1 MYRIRGTLADCFWIG
16 IKCILQSHCLLPCKE
31 VTCPVKFA
39 IEEGIMTSTTNHLH
53 NRLRALAQN
62 LWWTWHPEVI
72 RLFTDL
78 DAHLWRQVSHNPI
91 AFLNQIT
98 PEQVE
103 ERSSDLVL
111 HSRINHVFR
120 RLNEYMEKRKTWGAV
135 NGSNL
140 HNRQVVYFSAEFGLH
155 ESIPIYSGGLGI
167 LAGDHLK
174 SASDLGIPLIGIG
187 LLYHQGYFSQKLNI
201 DGWQEED
208 YRDLDINTLPL
219 QTVTEQNGQPL
230 VVSVDT
236 RSGSLHA
243 RVWQLQVGR
252 VHLLLLDSNVEGNSA
267 EDRELTSRLYG
278 GDDKLR
284 IRQELLLGI
293 GGARILQALN
303 TFPGVLHLNE
313 GHSAFAILEEIS
325 RVMEYDQIPFNRAQR
340 RVTLYTVFTTHT
352 PVPAGHDRFSPE
364 LIEEHLG
371 IFREKLGL
379 SHDDFMALG
388 RVNPGDASEPFCMTV
403 LALKNSRRANG
414 VSAIHADVS
423 RRMWHPLW
431 PKRPEIEVPI
441 GHITNGVHVLSWL
454 APPMHQLLE
463 TRLSQDWST
472 RMVHPDVWEKVD
484 EIDDGELWETH
495 QSLKMSL
502 IRFVRRRLLLQAK
515 RLGHQEMVQQIEQ
528 ILDPDIL
535 TIGCARRFAAYK
547 RGDLILSQIERLE
560 KLIRDDHRPIQ
571 IIFAGKAHPR
581 DDQGKEIL
589 QRIAKFS
596 YNPAYMKR
604 VVFIENYDYNVARH
618 LVQGVDVWLNNPR
631 RPLEACG
638 TSGQKAILNACLTLS
653 VLDGWWNEA
662 YDGKNGFAIGD
673 GGMHNDPNIQYQRD
687 AESLYK
693 TLEEIVIPSYYERDI
708 SGIPHRWVQRIK
720 RSMQSLGWR
729 FNADRMVKDYAKR
742 FYLPAASATSVEIK

>member
-1 MYRIRGTLADCFWIG
+1 MSA
-16 IKCILQSHCLLPCKE
+16 P
-31 VTCPVKFA
+31 A
-39 IEEGIMTSTTNHLH
+39 NHLH
-53 NRLRALAQN
+53 DRLRVLAQN

-78 DAHLWRQVSHNPI
+78 DPHLWRQLSHNPI

-98 PEQVE
+98 PEQIE
-103 ERSSDLVL
+103 ELAAELVL
-111 HSRINHVFR
+111 HSRINYAFR

-135 NGSNL
+135 NCSNL
-140 HNRQVVYFSAEFGLH
+140 HKRQVVYFSAEFGLH
-155 ESIPIYSGGLGI
+155 ESIPIYSGGLGV

-187 LLYHQGYFSQKLNI
+187 LLYHQGYFSQRLNN

-208 YRDLDINTLPL
+208 YRELDINTLPL
-219 QTVTEQNGQPL
+219 QTVTEPNGQPL
-230 VVSVDT
+230 IVRVDT
-236 RSGSLHA
+236 RSGSLQA

-252 VHLLLLDSNVEGNSA
+252 VRLLLLDSNVEGNSA

-293 GGARILQALN
+293 GGARILQALKN
-303 TFPGVLHLNE
+303 FPGVLHLNE
-313 GHSAFAILEEIS
+313 GHSAFAILEEIR
-325 RVMEYDQIPFNRAQR
+325 RVMEYDQIPFDRARR
-340 RVTLYTVFTTHT
+340 RVSLYTVFTTHT
-352 PVPAGHDRFSPE
+352 PVPDGHDRFSPE
-364 LIEEHLG
+364 LVEEHLG

-388 RVNPGDASEPFCMTV
+388 RVNPGDSSESFCMTV

-431 PKRPEIEVPI
+431 PERPEIEVPI

-454 APPMHQLLE
+454 APQMHQLLE

-515 RLGHQEMVQQIEQ
+515 LLDHREIVQQIEQ
-528 ILDPDIL
+528 ILDPDVL
-535 TIGCARRFAAYK
+535 TIGCARRFATYK
-547 RGDLILSQIERLE
+547 RGDLILAQLERLE
-560 KLIRDDHRPIQ
+560 KLIGAARRPIQ
-571 IIFAGKAHPR
+571 IVFAGKAHPR
-581 DDQGKEIL
+581 DDHGKRIL

-596 YNPAYMKR
+596 HNPEYMR
-604 VVFIENYDYNVARH
+604 RIVFIEDYDYNVARH
-618 LVQGVDVWLNNPR
+618 LVQGVDVWLNNPQ

-638 TSGQKAILNACLTLS
+638 TSGQKAILNGCLTLS

-687 AESLYK
+687 AEYLYK
-693 TLEEIVIPSYYERDI
+693 TLEKDVIPCYYDRNPSE
-708 SGIPHRWVQRIK
+708 IPHRWVQRIK

-729 FNADRMVKDYAKR
+729 FNADRMVKDYAEH
-742 FYLPAASATSVEIK
+742 FYLPAASATSVEIR

>member
-1 MYRIRGTLADCFWIG
+1 
-16 IKCILQSHCLLPCKE
+16 
-31 VTCPVKFA
+31 
-39 IEEGIMTSTTNHLH
+39 
-53 NRLRALAQN
+53 
-62 LWWTWHPEVI
+62 
-72 RLFTDL
+72 L
-78 DAHLWRQVSHNPI
+78 DAQLWRQLSHNPI

-103 ERSSDLVL
+103 KRSAELVL
-111 HSRINHVFR
+111 HSRINYAFR

-135 NGSNL
+135 NCSNL
-140 HNRQVVYFSAEFGLH
+140 HSRQVVYFSAEFGLH

-187 LLYHQGYFSQKLNI
+187 LLYHQGYFSQRLKK
-201 DGWQEED
+201 DGWQVED

-219 QTVTEQNGQPL
+219 QTVTEPNGQPL
-230 VVSVDT
+230 VVRVDT
-236 RSGSLHA
+236 RSGSLQA

-252 VHLLLLDSNVEGNSA
+252 VRLLLLDSNVEGNSA

-278 GDDKLR
+278 GDNKLR

-293 GGARILQALN
+293 GGARILQVLN
-303 TFPGVLHLNE
+303 NFPGVLHLNE
-313 GHSAFAILEEIS
+313 GHSAFAILEEIR
-325 RVMEYDQIPFNRAQR
+325 RVMEYDQIPFDRAQR
-340 RVTLYTVFTTHT
+340 RVSLYTVFTTHT
-352 PVPAGHDRFSPE
+352 PVSAGHDRFSPE
-364 LIEEHLG
+364 LVDENLG

-379 SHDDFMALG
+379 SHNDFMALG
-388 RVNPGDASEPFCMTV
+388 RVNPGDSSEPFCMTV

-431 PKRPEIEVPI
+431 PDRPEIEVPI

-454 APPMHQLLE
+454 APQMHQLLE

-472 RMVHPDVWEKVD
+472 RMVHPDVWDKID

-502 IRFVRRRLLLQAK
+502 IRFVRRRLLLQAI
-515 RLGHQEMVQQIEQ
+515 RLGHRKVVQQIEQ
-528 ILDPDIL
+528 ILDPDVL
-535 TIGCARRFAAYK
+535 TIGCARRFATYK
-547 RGDLILSQIERLE
+547 RGDLILAQFEHLE
-560 KLIRDDHRPIQ
+560 KLIGTDSRPIQ

-581 DDQGKEIL
+581 DDHGKQVL

-596 YNPAYMKR
+596 YHPEYMR
-604 VVFIENYDYNVARH
+604 RIVFIEDYNYNVARH

-638 TSGQKAILNACLTLS
+638 TSGQKAILNGCLTLS

-662 YDGKNGFAIGD
+662 YDGKNGFVIGD

-687 AESLYK
+687 AKYLYK
-693 TLEEIVIPSYYERDI
+693 ALEEEVIPCYYDRDTN
-708 SGIPHRWVQRIK
+708 GTPHRWVQRMK
-720 RSMQSLGWR
+720 WSMQSLGWR
-729 FNADRMVKDYAKR
+729 FNADRMVKDYAEH
-742 FYLPAASATSVEIK
+742 FYLPAASATSVEIR

>member
-1 MYRIRGTLADCFWIG
+1 MTA
-16 IKCILQSHCLLPCKE
+16 
-31 VTCPVKFA
+31 PV
-39 IEEGIMTSTTNHLH
+39 NHLH
-53 NRLRALAQN
+53 DRLCALAQN

-78 DAHLWRQVSHNPI
+78 DPHLWRQLSHNPS
-91 AFLNQIT
+91 AFLAQIT

-103 ERSSDLVL
+103 ERAVELVL
-111 HSRINHVFR
+111 HSRINYAFR

-135 NGSNL
+135 HCSNL

-187 LLYHQGYFSQKLNI
+187 LFYHQGYFSQRLNK

-208 YRDLDINTLPL
+208 YSDLDINTLPL
-219 QTVTEQNGQPL
+219 QTVAEPNGQPL
-230 VVSVDT
+230 VVRVDT
-236 RSGSLHA
+236 RSGFLLA

-252 VHLLLLDSNVEGNSA
+252 VRLLLLDSNVEGNSA
-267 EDRELTSRLYG
+267 GDRELTSRLYG
-278 GDDKLR
+278 GDDKFR

-313 GHSAFAILEEIS
+313 GHSAFAILEEIR
-325 RVMEYDQIPFNRAQR
+325 RVMEYDQIPFDVARR
-340 RVTLYTVFTTHT
+340 RVSLYTVFTTHT

-364 LIEEHLG
+364 LIEENLG

-379 SHDDFMALG
+379 SHDEFMALG
-388 RVNPGDASEPFCMTV
+388 RVNPGDSSESFCMTV

-431 PKRPEIEVPI
+431 PERPEIEVPI

-454 APPMHQLLE
+454 APQMHKLLE
-463 TRLSQDWST
+463 TRLSPDWPT
-472 RMVHPDVWEKVD
+472 RMVHPDVWENVAK
-484 EIDDGELWETH
+484 IDDGELWETH
-495 QSLKMSL
+495 QTLKMRL
-502 IRFVRRRLLLQAK
+502 IQFVRRRLLLQAK
-515 RLGHQEMVQQIEQ
+515 RLGHPKIVQKIEQ
-528 ILDPDIL
+528 ILDPDVL
-535 TIGCARRFAAYK
+535 TIGCARRFATYK
-547 RGDLILSQIERLE
+547 RGDLILAQFERLE
-560 KLIRDDHRPIQ
+560 KLIGSAHQPIQ

-581 DDQGKEIL
+581 DDEGKRIL
-589 QRIAKFS
+589 QRIAQLS
-596 YNPAYMKR
+596 YNPEYMR
-604 VVFIENYDYNVARH
+604 RIVFIEDYDYNVTRH

-638 TSGQKAILNACLTLS
+638 TSGQKAILNGCLNLS

-673 GGMHNDPNIQYQRD
+673 GGIHSDPNIQYQRD
-687 AESLYK
+687 AEYLYK
-693 TLEEIVIPSYYERDI
+693 TLEKEVIPSYYDRDT
-708 SGIPHRWVQRIK
+708 SGIPYRWVQRMK
-720 RSMQSLGWR
+720 RAMQSLGWR

-742 FYLPAASATSVEIK
+742 FYLPAASATSAEIR